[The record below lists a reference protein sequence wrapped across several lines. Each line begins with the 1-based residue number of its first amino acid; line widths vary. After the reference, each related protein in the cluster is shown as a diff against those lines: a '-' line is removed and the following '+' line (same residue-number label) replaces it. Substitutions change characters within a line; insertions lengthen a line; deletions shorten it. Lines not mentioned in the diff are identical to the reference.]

1 MTKLDNQV
9 ALVTGAGSGIG
20 EAIAIG
26 FANIGAKVVCADK
39 NLEGAE
45 NTANTILANSGSALA
60 IKADV
65 SSPSDCKNQVK
76 ATVEKFGSIDIL
88 VNNAGV
94 GFHRLFVDTTLED
107 WNRVIGINLTGS
119 FLTAQAAA
127 REMIKKRSGKIINI
141 GSISGHRGGTGRAAY
156 GASKAGLMQLTRVM
170 SVELAPLGI
179 AVNAIAPGP
188 IQTPLTNHGPEQK
201 KAYLDRIPARTYGNT
216 DAITA
221 AATFLAS
228 EEAKF
233 IHGTTLNVDG
243 GFNAAGLIFST
254 DEMLNYESGP
264 ADSWSKT
271 S

>member
-1 MTKLDNQV
+1 MSESCV
-9 ALVTGAGSGIG
+9 ALVTGASKGVGRGIAIRLAEAG
-20 EAIAIG
+20 WDVAINFNSDQAGAEETAERIRAHGQEAILLQGDVGYSDQVNAM
-26 FANIGAKVVCADK
+26 FET
-39 NLEGAE
+39 L
-45 NTANTILANSGSALA
+45 GSKRDRLRL
-60 IKADV
+60 
-65 SSPSDCKNQVK
+65 
-76 ATVEKFGSIDIL
+76 L

-107 WNRVIGINLTGS
+107 WNRVIGVNLTGS
-119 FLTAQAAA
+119 FLTAQAATK
-127 REMIKKRSGKIINI
+127 EMIKNHSGKIINI
-141 GSISGHRGGTGRAAY
+141 GSISGQRGGTGRAAY

-201 KAYLDRIPARTYGNT
+201 KAYLDRIPARTYGDT

-221 AATFLAS
+221 AAIFLAS
-228 EEAKF
+228 KEAQF

-254 DEMLNYESGP
+254 DEMLSYESGP
-264 ADSWSKT
+264 ADSWSKP

>member
-1 MTKLDNQV
+1 MKLNDQV

-26 FANIGAKVVCADK
+26 FAKTGAKVVCADK
-39 NLEGAE
+39 NLTGAE
-45 NTANTILANSGSALA
+45 KTANTILKNNGNAIA

-65 SSPSDCKNQVK
+65 SNPADCKSQVE
-76 ATVEKFGSIDIL
+76 ATIENFGTIDIL

-94 GFHRLFVDTTLED
+94 GFHRLFVDTSLED
-107 WNRVIGINLTGS
+107 WNRVIGVNLTGS
-119 FLTAQAAA
+119 FLTAQAATK
-127 REMIKKRSGKIINI
+127 EMIKNHSGKIINI
-141 GSISGHRGGTGRAAY
+141 GSISGQRGGTGRAAY

-201 KAYLDRIPARTYGNT
+201 KAYLDRIPARTYGDT

-221 AATFLAS
+221 AAIFLAS
-228 EEAKF
+228 KDAQF

-254 DEMLNYESGP
+254 DEMLSYESGP
-264 ADSWSKT
+264 ADSWSKP

>member
-1 MTKLDNQV
+1 M
-9 ALVTGAGSGIG
+9 
-20 EAIAIG
+20 
-26 FANIGAKVVCADK
+26 
-39 NLEGAE
+39 
-45 NTANTILANSGSALA
+45 
-60 IKADV
+60 
-65 SSPSDCKNQVK
+65 
-76 ATVEKFGSIDIL
+76 

-119 FLTAQAAA
+119 FLTAQAATKQ
-127 REMIKKRSGKIINI
+127 MIKNHSGKIINI
-141 GSISGHRGGTGRAAY
+141 GSISGQRGGTGRAAY

-201 KAYLDRIPARTYGNT
+201 KAYLDRIPARTYGDT

-221 AATFLAS
+221 AAIFLAS
-228 EEAKF
+228 KEAEF

-254 DEMLNYESGP
+254 DEMLSYESGP
-264 ADSWSKT
+264 ADSWSK
-271 S
+271 SS

>member
-141 GSISGHRGGTGRAAY
+141 GSISGQRGGTGRAAY
-156 GASKAGLMQLTRVM
+156 GAAKAGLCSLQGLCQYNLRR
-170 SVELAPLGI
+170 SELRLM
-179 AVNAIAPGP
+179 
-188 IQTPLTNHGPEQK
+188 LS
-201 KAYLDRIPARTYGNT
+201 L
-216 DAITA
+216 
-221 AATFLAS
+221 LALY
-228 EEAKF
+228 KL
-233 IHGTTLNVDG
+233 H
-243 GFNAAGLIFST
+243 
-254 DEMLNYESGP
+254 
-264 ADSWSKT
+264 
-271 S
+271 

>member
-1 MTKLDNQV
+1 MKLNDQV

-26 FANIGAKVVCADK
+26 FAKTGAKVVCADK
-39 NLEGAE
+39 NLTGAE
-45 NTANTILANSGSALA
+45 KTANTILKNNGNAIA

-65 SSPSDCKNQVK
+65 SNPVDCNSQVE
-76 ATVEKFGSIDIL
+76 ATIENFGTIDIL

-94 GFHRLFVDTTLED
+94 GFHRLFIDTTLED
-107 WNRVIGINLTGS
+107 WNRVIRINLTGS
-119 FLTAQAAA
+119 FLTAQAATK
-127 REMIKKRSGKIINI
+127 EMIKNHSGKIINI
-141 GSISGHRGGTGRAAY
+141 GSISGQRGGTGRAAY

-201 KAYLDRIPARTYGNT
+201 RAYLDRIPARTYGDT

-221 AATFLAS
+221 AAIFLAS
-228 EEAKF
+228 KDAQF
-233 IHGTTLNVDG
+233 IRGTTLNVDG

-254 DEMLNYESGP
+254 DEMLSYESGP
-264 ADSWSKT
+264 ADSWSKP

>member
-45 NTANTILANSGSALA
+45 NTANTILANSGSALE

-94 GFHRLFVDTTLED
+94 GFHRLFVDSGRLESCY
-107 WNRVIGINLTGS
+107 WG
-119 FLTAQAAA
+119 
-127 REMIKKRSGKIINI
+127 
-141 GSISGHRGGTGRAAY
+141 
-156 GASKAGLMQLTRVM
+156 
-170 SVELAPLGI
+170 
-179 AVNAIAPGP
+179 
-188 IQTPLTNHGPEQK
+188 
-201 KAYLDRIPARTYGNT
+201 
-216 DAITA
+216 
-221 AATFLAS
+221 
-228 EEAKF
+228 
-233 IHGTTLNVDG
+233 
-243 GFNAAGLIFST
+243 
-254 DEMLNYESGP
+254 
-264 ADSWSKT
+264 
-271 S
+271 